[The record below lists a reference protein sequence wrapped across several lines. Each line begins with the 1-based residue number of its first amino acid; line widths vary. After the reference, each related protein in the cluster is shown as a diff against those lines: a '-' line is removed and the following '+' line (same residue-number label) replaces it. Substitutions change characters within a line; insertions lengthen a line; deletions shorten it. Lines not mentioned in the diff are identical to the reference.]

1 VITQK
6 VVLVL
11 GAGAS
16 RPYGFPLGY
25 GLKTRITDD
34 LNAHTGRKMLSE
46 VRDAGFSAEEIE
58 AFRSALHK
66 SGKRSV
72 DAFLEHRPEF
82 LKVGKTATACAL
94 IPCENEHVLFAAN
107 EENWYEYFF
116 NRLNARFDEFDKNA
130 VSIVTFNY
138 DRSLEQY
145 LITALRNAY
154 GKSLQECAA
163 KLRSIPIVHLYG
175 QLGELPGLGS
185 PEIAFGAPITPEIL
199 TKSAEGIQI
208 IHEDIS
214 GKPQFQKAH
223 ELIRTSQRICF
234 IGFGYDKTNLERL
247 LGDRVV
253 ENQQLFGSAKGFT
266 RTECFR
272 IEQTLRGFGFRAIE
286 LDGIYGE
293 AFEFLRNHSPFD

>member
-1 VITQK
+1 MITQK
-6 VVLVL
+6 VVLIL

-25 GLKTRITDD
+25 ALKTRITDD
-34 LNAHTGRKMLSE
+34 LNPHSGRKMLSD
-46 VRDAGFSAEEIE
+46 VRDVGFGAEEIE

-94 IPCENEHVLFAAN
+94 IPCENENALFAAN
-107 EENWYEYFF
+107 EENWYEYLF

-130 VSIVTFNY
+130 VSVVTFNY

-175 QLGELPGLGS
+175 QLGELPGLGV
-185 PEIAFGAPITPEIL
+185 PAIAFGAPITPEIL

-214 GKPQFQKAH
+214 GNPQFQKAH
-223 ELIRTSQRICF
+223 ELIRTAPRICF

-253 ENQQLFGSAKGFT
+253 DNQRVFGSAEGFT
-266 RTECFR
+266 SSECSR
-272 IEQTLRGFGFRAIE
+272 IEQALKTHGFRTVE
-286 LDGIYGE
+286 LDYIWGK
-293 AFEFLRNHSPFD
+293 ALDFLRNHSPFD